1 VSRKKS
7 RKKSTT
13 PHSGEMGFL
22 RRRLSEVEKKAQ
34 LITEELDKARAYVQL
49 MDGEVEKMLQERTR
63 ELTEANLRLQ
73 REMAVHENI
82 ERELITARDEAT
94 RADRAK
100 SVLLANMS
108 HEIRTPVNSIIGMT
122 SLLLDSSLP
131 EEQLSM
137 LLDVRDASNALLTI
151 VNDVLDFARIDAD
164 TIGLVPVPFSLHR
177 LLESVVNLMRFQ
189 AEEKHLALRLNI
201 DEGAFDVVR
210 ADMVRLRQILTNLIG
225 NAVKFT
231 EKGSVTMTLHACVA
245 QAPEGRIIISVEDT
259 GIGIPAGKLESI
271 FEMFSQADSTKS
283 RRYGGTGLGLT
294 ISRKLARKMGGDISV
309 ESIYRHGSKFT
320 LSIPCAL
327 DVMELPAEPKEL
339 EERAAP
345 PRLRILL
352 AEDNVINRRFA
363 TIGLTGRGHEVVAVS
378 NGKELLERFAEGA
391 FDIILTDISMPEMD
405 GLEVLSA
412 VRASEGGEDVPV
424 IGVTGHALHG
434 DMERFLAAGFDDCVA
449 KPIDLSKLEQV
460 LARALRRAHACAESK
475 TKPEPADSC
484 PEAVD
489 LDSLFDL
496 KSIRINFSGIE
507 EVYAEL
513 TQIYREE
520 LSPRLDRIRD
530 ALACGDDVRASA
542 AAHELKGASLNLGIV
557 WVAELCRDLEQSLA
571 RDDRRQGG
579 RFFGRIEAI
588 ADTVLSGLDQVTA
601 SLRDKASS
609 GSALESGQA

>member
-601 SLRDKASS
+601 SLRDNASS